1 MPDDVRSIDCESAVR
16 KLWDYLDGELDERRM
31 NEVRH
36 HLETCQAC
44 LPHADFGQR
53 FLAALRDARTR
64 RLMPPAVR
72 SQVMSALS
80 QAGFSVS

>member
-31 NEVRH
+31 NEVRY